1 MYNNRNRSATG
12 DAILRVDPAL
22 TAICDIFFAELRDE
36 VSLNNVYKV
45 TASVYMVQYQNLRVK
60 KGPRTTEFVCSVLS
74 LIGGVYIGAR
84 ALLDINLIWFG

>member
-1 MYNNRNRSATG
+1 MYNNINRSATG

-60 KGPRTTEFVCSVLS
+60 KDIEGPRSSFVQYFRLQGEFT
-74 LIGGVYIGAR
+74 
-84 ALLDINLIWFG
+84 